1 MNIKVELLKE
11 WIADYIV
18 NNIEDFEI
26 DADKIADSVAIR
38 ALSEIQKIL
47 QSDDYDEEVVEQIV
61 SVFEKYNLDFGSR
74 HDY

>member
-11 WIADYIV
+11 WVADYVV

-26 DADKIADSVAIR
+26 DADKIADSVAIK

-47 QSDDYDEEVVEQIV
+47 QISI
-61 SVFEKYNLDFGSR
+61 L
-74 HDY
+74 